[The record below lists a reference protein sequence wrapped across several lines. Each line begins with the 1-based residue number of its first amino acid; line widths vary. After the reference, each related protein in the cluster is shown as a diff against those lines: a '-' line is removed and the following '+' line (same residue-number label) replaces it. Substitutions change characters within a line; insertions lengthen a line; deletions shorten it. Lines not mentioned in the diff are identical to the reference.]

1 VVSGLCAPQRAREE
15 PTFRPR
21 YLQIVAEIV
30 PARGRAPLHG
40 GGSLLLQWLRFAVVG
55 AANTL
60 LSWCVYAVL
69 EHVGVHYL
77 LASGLAFV
85 LGALNSYV
93 LNRRWTFRS
102 HGRRAPEAVRF
113 GVIQCV
119 GLGIDVTLLYVLA
132 HDAGVHHLIAQALVF
147 PVASAVTFGLSRQ
160 WAFAA
165 ARA

>member
-1 VVSGLCAPQRAREE
+1 MKRAL
-15 PTFRPR
+15 RPR

-30 PARGRAPLHG
+30 PARGRTPLYGHG
-40 GGSLLLQWLRFAVVG
+40 ALLLQWLRFVVVG
-55 AANTL
+55 ATNTV

-69 EHVGVHYL
+69 ERVGVHYL

-93 LNRRWTFRS
+93 LNRRWTFHSRR
-102 HGRRAPEAVRF
+102 RRAPEAARF
-113 GVIQCV
+113 VVIQCI
-119 GLGIDVTLLYVLA
+119 GLGIDVALLYVLTQ
-132 HDAGVHHLIAQALVF
+132 DAGVHHLIAQALVF
-147 PVASAVTFGLSRQ
+147 PVASVVTFGLSRQ

>member
-1 VVSGLCAPQRAREE
+1 
-15 PTFRPR
+15 
-21 YLQIVAEIV
+21 VAEIV
-30 PARGRAPLHG
+30 PARGRASLHG
-40 GGSLLLQWLRFAVVG
+40 TGPLLLQWLRFVVVG
-55 AANTL
+55 ASNTL

-102 HGRRAPEAVRF
+102 RGRRAPEVVRF

-119 GLGIDVTLLYVLA
+119 GLGIDVALLYVLTQ
-132 HDAGVHHLIAQALVF
+132 DAGIHHLIAQALVF

-165 ARA
+165 GRA

>member
-1 VVSGLCAPQRAREE
+1 M
-15 PTFRPR
+15 
-21 YLQIVAEIV
+21 AEIV
-30 PARGRAPLHG
+30 PARGHAPLHRG
-40 GGSLLLQWLRFAVVG
+40 GALLLQWLRFVVVG
-55 AANTL
+55 AGNTA

-102 HGRRAPEAVRF
+102 RGRRGPEAVRF

-119 GLGIDVTLLYVLA
+119 GLGIDVALLYVLTQ
-132 HDAGVHHLIAQALVF
+132 DAGVHHLIAQALVF
-147 PVASAVTFGLSRQ
+147 PMASAVTFGLSRQ
-160 WAFAA
+160 WAFATE
-165 ARA
+165 RA